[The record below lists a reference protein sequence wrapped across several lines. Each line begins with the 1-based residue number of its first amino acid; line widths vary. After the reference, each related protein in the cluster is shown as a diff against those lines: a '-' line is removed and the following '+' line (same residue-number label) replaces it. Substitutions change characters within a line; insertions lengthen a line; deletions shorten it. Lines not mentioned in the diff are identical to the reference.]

1 MGEDD
6 GLNELQTAII
16 RANPR
21 LSRFSPL
28 SRILYFDDFDEGLNG
43 WTSLIGNYEDD
54 LDNMLPGYRQLTTP
68 MLSNLS
74 FWDSGTHGSLDGT
87 YALKIAT
94 RPKAGAQNVAIKR
107 ITYVEPCP
115 IQVEFF
121 FTFKPEASDR
131 KLLDTDL
138 RSVGILLDLQNDTQ
152 RIMPHLR
159 YLNAYEGKRIERW
172 QFKQKTV
179 PFTRMSDK
187 TVSHYHLVD
196 RDWENLGNERQIL
209 CYNEIPTKVNW
220 QYARLGF
227 DLKTM
232 RYTSFQCNDIRYDVS
247 GVGALEIPAMP
258 NLRGMLNVCFFVESD
273 ADRRSSFY
281 VDSVLVSG
289 EWD

>member
-1 MGEDD
+1 MH
-6 GLNELQTAII
+6 ELQAAIM
-16 RANPR
+16 RANPK

-28 SRILYFDDFDEGLNG
+28 SRIIYFDDFDEGFNG

-74 FWDSGTHGSLDGT
+74 FWDNGTHGSFDGS
-87 YALKIAT
+87 YAMKIAS
-94 RPKAGAQNVAIKR
+94 RPKAGSQNVAIKR
-107 ITYVEPCP
+107 ITYLKPCP

-121 FTFKPEASDR
+121 FTFKPEASQR

-159 YLNAYEGKRIERW
+159 YLNAYEGKRVERW

-179 PFTRMSDK
+179 PFKRMSDK
-187 TVSHYHLVD
+187 TVSHYHLAD
-196 RDWENLGNERQIL
+196 QDWENLGKDPQIL

-220 QYARLGF
+220 QYACLGF
-227 DLKTM
+227 DLATM
-232 RYTSFQCNDIRYDVS
+232 RYTSFQCNDIVYDVR
-247 GVGALEIPAMP
+247 GVGSLEIPAMP
-258 NLRGMLNVCFFVESD
+258 NLRGMLNVGFFVESD
-273 ADRRSSFY
+273 SDRRSSLY
-281 VDSVLVSG
+281 LDSVLVSG
-289 EWD
+289 EWE

>member
-1 MGEDD
+1 MH
-6 GLNELQTAII
+6 ELQTAIM
-16 RANPR
+16 RANPK

-28 SRILYFDDFDEGLNG
+28 SRIIYFDDFDEGFNG
-43 WTSLIGNYEDD
+43 WTSLIGNYEND

-74 FWDSGTHGSLDGT
+74 FWDSGTHGSFDGT
-87 YALKIAT
+87 YAMKIAS

-107 ITYVEPCP
+107 VTYTKACP

-121 FTFKPEASDR
+121 FTFKPEANER

-138 RSVGILLDLQNDTQ
+138 RSVGILLDLQNDTH

-159 YLNAYEGKRIERW
+159 YLNAYEGERVERW

-179 PFTRMSDK
+179 PFRRMSAK
-187 TVSHYHLVD
+187 TVSHYHLAD
-196 RDWENLGNERQIL
+196 QDWENLGEDPQIL

-227 DLKTM
+227 DLGTM
-232 RYTSFQCNDIRYDVS
+232 RYIDFQCNDVVYDVS
-247 GVGALEIPAMP
+247 NIGSLEIPAMP
-258 NLRGMLNVCFFVESD
+258 NLRGMLNIGFFVESD
-273 ADRRSSFY
+273 TDRRSSLY

-289 EWD
+289 EWE

>member
-1 MGEDD
+1 MDA
-6 GLNELQTAII
+6 LQTALL
-16 RANPR
+16 RANPQ

-28 SRILYFDDFDEGLNG
+28 SRILYYDDFDEGLNG
-43 WTSLIGNYEDD
+43 WTSLIGNYEGD

-74 FWDSGTHGSLDGT
+74 FWDNGTHGSFDGT

-107 ITYVEPCP
+107 ITYLEPCP

-121 FTFKPEASDR
+121 FTFKPEASAR
-131 KLLDTDL
+131 ELLDTDL
-138 RSVGILLDLQNDTQ
+138 RSVGILMDLQNDTH

-159 YLNAYEGKRIERW
+159 YLNAFEGQRVERW

-179 PFTRMSDK
+179 PFETFSTK
-187 TVSHYHLVD
+187 TVSHYHLAE
-196 RDWENLGNERQIL
+196 RDWEDLGSDRQIL

-220 QYARLGF
+220 QYAKVGF
-227 DLKTM
+227 DLRTM
-232 RYTSFQCNDIRYDVS
+232 RYTHFQCNDIRYDMS
-247 GVGALEIPAMP
+247 AAGTLEIAAMP
-258 NLRGMLNVCFFVESD
+258 NLRGMLNVAFFVESD
-273 ADRRSSFY
+273 AARRCSLY
-281 VDSVLVSG
+281 LDSVLVSG